1 MKNYGAG
8 ASLPAAQS
16 HSIYKTLQ
24 IDPKKNGNQ
33 KLSNEKVFPL
43 IRMFEADHPRFELNN
58 SKVAF
63 LRVST
68 RFTSNFSRICQ
79 RPKFSPDL
87 LNLV

>member
-16 HSIYKTLQ
+16 HSIYKTPQ

-43 IRMFEADHPRFELNN
+43 IRMFEADHPAL
-58 SKVAF
+58 S
-63 LRVST
+63 
-68 RFTSNFSRICQ
+68 
-79 RPKFSPDL
+79 
-87 LNLV
+87 